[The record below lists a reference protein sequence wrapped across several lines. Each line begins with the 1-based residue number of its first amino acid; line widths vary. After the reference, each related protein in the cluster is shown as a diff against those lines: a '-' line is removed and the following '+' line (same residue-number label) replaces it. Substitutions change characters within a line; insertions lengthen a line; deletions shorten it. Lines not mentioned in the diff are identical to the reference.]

1 MGHASHLDH
10 YVPGEIRERVA
21 RAKSKDVLGWE
32 YPYKKKMGR
41 FEYEEQKLE
50 LQIEL
55 LKMQNWVAETGE
67 KIVMLFEGRDAGGK
81 GGTVNR
87 FMEHMNPRG
96 ARVVALQKPTLEEQ
110 GQWYFQRYIENL
122 PTKGEIVFF
131 DRSWYNRAVVEPVMG
146 FCTEEENKVFLEQ
159 APLFEKM
166 LIQSGVRLFKFWFSV
181 SRPEQFRRFKS
192 RETDRLKQWK
202 LSPVDKQSLSRWDD
216 YSHAIANMFQHT
228 DSKHAPWI
236 VIRSDD
242 KKRARLNCM
251 RYVLDQ
257 IPYDKK
263 NEKIAVPP
271 DPMII
276 GPAKKMYS
284 SFKAEKSKKQKK

>member
-1 MGHASHLDH
+1 MGHASHLDQ

-67 KIVMLFEGRDAGGK
+67 KVVMLFEGRDAGGK

-96 ARVVALQKPTLEEQ
+96 ARVVALDKPSDRERT
-110 GQWYFQRYIENL
+110 QWYFQRYIQHL

-159 APLFEKM
+159 APLFE
-166 LIQSGVRLFKFWFSV
+166 ICEQARD
-181 SRPEQFRRFKS
+181 RPIDFH
-192 RETDRLKQWK
+192 
-202 LSPVDKQSLSRWDD
+202 SPS
-216 YSHAIANMFQHT
+216 
-228 DSKHAPWI
+228 
-236 VIRSDD
+236 
-242 KKRARLNCM
+242 
-251 RYVLDQ
+251 
-257 IPYDKK
+257 
-263 NEKIAVPP
+263 EKT
-271 DPMII
+271 
-276 GPAKKMYS
+276 
-284 SFKAEKSKKQKK
+284 